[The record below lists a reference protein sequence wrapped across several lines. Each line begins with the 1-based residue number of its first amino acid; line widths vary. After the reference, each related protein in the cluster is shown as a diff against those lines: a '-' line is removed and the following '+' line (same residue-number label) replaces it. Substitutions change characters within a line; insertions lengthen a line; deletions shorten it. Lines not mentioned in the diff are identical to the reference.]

1 MGRCQR
7 TASAHTIWVLTFSGP
22 TNGGSMAV
30 VDHALAPAVPDVS
43 LLELVADLATL
54 GSPDDA
60 TARLPQMLDRL
71 AGEVGANACQVDA
84 ATTTTR
90 GSATTRWQT
99 LASVGY
105 ARPVSRHLGGE
116 FLHSD
121 HGRLVLESHAP
132 LRIESDTHD
141 FRGTA
146 HFHDVLQPAGYDDG
160 LSLALRSADDVVVG
174 IVHLSACSANDLRT
188 ETLAG
193 LPAIGRVLARV
204 TEVASCTVRDVTLP
218 PDYAVVRVDA
228 HGRPHQVV
236 GRDPLHLE
244 LDDELRAIVHD
255 ILATGALFTSFLHQ
269 QDGRLVEVRVHAPE
283 GRSTVHQPYVVA
295 TRPAESTL
303 GLTMRQ
309 LEVLTAVATGAG
321 NREIAEELFLTPRTV
336 AAHVEAILT
345 RLGTPSRA
353 GAAAKATAAGVL
365 LPSSRPDSVRSI
377 AAVLRRP
384 VG

>member
-1 MGRCQR
+1 
-7 TASAHTIWVLTFSGP
+7 
-22 TNGGSMAV
+22 MAV
-30 VDHALAPAVPDVS
+30 VDHAPVPAAPDVS
-43 LLELVADLATL
+43 MLELAADLATL
-54 GSPDDA
+54 GSPDEA
-60 TARLPQMLDRL
+60 TSRLPQMLDRL
-71 AGEVGANACQVDA
+71 AGEVGAQACQVDA
-84 ATTTTR
+84 ATTTSR
-90 GSATTRWQT
+90 GATTTRWQT
-99 LASVGY
+99 VATIGY
-105 ARPVSRHLGGE
+105 PRAVAEHLGGD
-116 FLHSD
+116 FLQSA
-121 HGRLVLESHAP
+121 HGRLVLESRDP
-132 LRIESDTHD
+132 LRIEADTHD
-141 FRGTA
+141 FRRTT

-160 LSLALRSADDVVVG
+160 VSLALRSADDVVVG
-174 IVHLSACSANDLRT
+174 IVHLSACSADDLRS

-218 PDYAVVRVDA
+218 PEYAVVRVDA
-228 HGRPHQVV
+228 QGRVRPVV
-236 GRDPLHLE
+236 GRDPLHLH
-244 LDDELRAIVHD
+244 LDGDVLAIVHD
-255 ILATGALFTSFLHQ
+255 ILVTGVRFASFLHQ
-269 QDGRLVEVRVHAPE
+269 QDGRLVEVRIHAPE
-283 GRSTVHQPYVVA
+283 GRTSAHQPYVMA

-321 NREIAEELFLTPRTV
+321 NREIAEELFLTQRTV

-384 VG
+384 TD

>member
-1 MGRCQR
+1 
-7 TASAHTIWVLTFSGP
+7 
-22 TNGGSMAV
+22 MAV
-30 VDHALAPAVPDVS
+30 VDDAPVPAVPDVS
-43 LLELVADLATL
+43 MLELVADLATL
-54 GSPDDA
+54 GSPDDT

-71 AGEVGANACQVDA
+71 ADEVGAKRLPGRRRDDHQSRHRDEA
-84 ATTTTR
+84 
-90 GSATTRWQT
+90 
-99 LASVGY
+99 LADPRQHRY

-116 FLHSD
+116 FLHSA
-121 HGRLVLESHAP
+121 HGRLVLESRDP
-132 LRIESDTHD
+132 LRIEADTHD
-141 FRGTA
+141 FRGTT

-160 LSLALRSADDVVVG
+160 ISLALRSPDDVVVG
-174 IVHLSACSANDLRT
+174 IVHLSACSADDLRT
-188 ETLAG
+188 ETLAA

-218 PDYAVVRVDA
+218 PEYAVVRVDA
-228 HGRPHQVV
+228 QGRVRPVV
-236 GRDPLHLE
+236 GRDPLHLD
-244 LDDELRAIVHD
+244 LDDDVLAILHD
-255 ILATGALFTSFLHQ
+255 ILSTGVRFAGFLHQ

-321 NREIAEELFLTPRTV
+321 NREIAEELFLTQRTV

-345 RLGTPSRA
+345 RLDAPSRA

-365 LPSSRPDSVRSI
+365 LPSGRPDSVRSLS
-377 AAVLRRP
+377 AVLRRP
-384 VG
+384 VV

>member
-1 MGRCQR
+1 
-7 TASAHTIWVLTFSGP
+7 
-22 TNGGSMAV
+22 MAV
-30 VDHALAPAVPDVS
+30 VDHAPTPAEPDVAM
-43 LLELVADLATL
+43 LELVADLATL

-60 TARLPQMLDRL
+60 ASRLPRMLDRL
-71 AGEVGANACQVDA
+71 AGQVGANACQVDA
-84 ATTTTR
+84 ATTASR
-90 GSATTRWQT
+90 GAATPHWQT
-99 LASVGY
+99 VATVGY
-105 ARPVSRHLGGE
+105 PRPVAQHLGGE
-116 FLHSD
+116 FLHSA
-121 HGRLVLESHAP
+121 HGRLVLESRHP
-132 LRIESDTHD
+132 MRIESDTHD
-141 FRGTA
+141 FRRTT
-146 HFHDVLQPAGYDDG
+146 HFHDVLKPAGYDDG

-174 IVHLSACSANDLRT
+174 IVHLSAHSAEDLRT

-218 PDYAVVRVDA
+218 PEYAVARVDA
-228 HGRPHQVV
+228 QGQVHPV
-236 GRDPLHLE
+236 IGRDPLHLD
-244 LDDELRAIVHD
+244 LDDDLLAIVHE
-255 ILATGALFTSFLHQ
+255 ILATGVRFASFLHQ

-283 GRSTVHQPYVVA
+283 GRRTVHQPYVVA

-321 NREIAEELFLTPRTV
+321 NREIAEELFLTQRTV

-345 RLGTPSRA
+345 RLGTRSRA

-365 LPSSRPDSVRSI
+365 LPSGRQDSVRSI

-384 VG
+384 VA